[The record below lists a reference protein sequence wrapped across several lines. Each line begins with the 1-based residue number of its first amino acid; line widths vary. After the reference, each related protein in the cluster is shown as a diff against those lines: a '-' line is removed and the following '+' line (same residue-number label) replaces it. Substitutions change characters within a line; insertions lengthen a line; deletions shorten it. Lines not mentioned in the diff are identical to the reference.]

1 MPSFHGRR
9 HFHFVIS
16 LLWQVSGYLLFVVTD
31 SKLYNITMSQKPSL
45 PRLYPWYIHGVLG
58 FLISPFMPWMLVLH
72 SLWQSSRKMAF
83 TVVVI
88 INFAAG
94 ACIYLFCQNAAFPWW
109 ILNIIL
115 ILLTVTWS
123 LAATL
128 FQRMTLGP
136 AAPFFKHALSRHF
149 IRYFLISM
157 LLACCIGFT
166 VSLFTM
172 FGETVVLEANGF
184 DRVSILWGAFRGVL
198 FALPFGMLAALG
210 MAGIGEK
217 LRPIGLIAAIA
228 GCACSFGG
236 ILLAVYGFNALLVGD
251 FFPVGIA
258 LEQIIPRGDVSP
270 MRWMLEYDSIELWLL
285 VVILALFFC
294 GIGSFSQFFK
304 RVGIVLLS
312 LLWLIPTFSAEPSFS
327 PQLQKRIL
335 SDLSHPNQKVRL
347 DANKAL
353 GRFLSLYP
361 GHSFWC
367 VLALRNADLWYETG
381 HTDRARAMWE
391 KIVARGNSPGKD
403 AKQVSLA
410 RESLA
415 GTVGRAQ
422 GDSAVIDIPLLDY
435 EEYLDETWMAFM
447 NIIQYW
453 EHASMGDS
461 KIKMRLKPFSEK
473 DNVLSLAKDPSS
485 AILDDIARSWGYR
498 VSYIPVSSTSMKSMI
513 RSKFPVL
520 YPVFS
525 TPALC
530 YGFEERRSRLRTYW
544 FSRLSKQSRSKE
556 PSAGDIMSP
565 DSLKSKRPQ
574 RLLRMAFECRSDRN
588 LRQLDS
594 LIYGYSEPVAMIIH
608 PDSLHRTVA
617 RCCGM
622 SPEKLDSIS
631 EGFRSILIA
640 LDYIDKKNPQKALA
654 WFGRARLYNARP
666 FADYGEYLS
675 FLQWKDQRSSVLG
688 NLRLDRY
695 LAPLARYNDAFNSVK
710 IRRHLD
716 SCALLFEKAR
726 TSGYLPAP
734 ISSRYF
740 ETIHLSSVSE
750 RRAGI
755 AWARR
760 ELVINPG
767 NTVRWRWLS
776 EAASWEGDSALQVKA
791 CSSFV
796 SLDPDHVQMRLT
808 LARLLVRL
816 GDIDKADKTL
826 ASLETDSVASN
837 PDYLFCLGAIAEHK
851 GSLAEA
857 EGLYKTCCEIRRYDP
872 QNFIAHAR
880 VYTKL
885 GKTNEAKKALAWAEI
900 ITPAPAPSLTKETDE
915 QTGKQ

>member
-1 MPSFHGRR
+1 MERR
-9 HFHFVIS
+9 HFYFVVFQMS
-16 LLWQVSGYLLFVVTD
+16 TLRDFPHLLFVVTD
-31 SKLYNITMSQKPSL
+31 MRLYNIAMSQMPSP
-45 PRLYPWYIHGVLG
+45 PRLYPWYVHGVLG
-58 FLISPFMPWMLVLH
+58 FLISPFIPWMLVFY
-72 SLWQSSRKMAF
+72 SLWRSSRKMPLAIAL
-83 TVVVI
+83 VL
-88 INFAAG
+88 NLAAV
-94 ACIYLFCQNAAFPWW
+94 ACIYLFCQHAALSWW
-109 ILNIIL
+109 IVTIIL
-115 ILLTVTWS
+115 TLLTVTWS
-123 LAATL
+123 LTAAL
-128 FQRMTLGP
+128 FQRIVLGP
-136 AAPFFKHALSRHF
+136 AAPFLQRAFSRH
-149 IRYFLISM
+149 IISYFLISL

-172 FGETVVLEANGF
+172 FGETTALEANGF

-236 ILLAVYGFNALLVGD
+236 ILLVVYGLNALLVGD
-251 FFPVGIA
+251 FFPVGIS
-258 LEQIIPRGDVSP
+258 LDQIIPRGEASP
-270 MRWMLEYDSIELWLL
+270 MRWMLENDSIELWCL

-304 RVGIVLLS
+304 RMGIVLLS
-312 LLWLIPTFSAEPSFS
+312 LLWLFPTFSAEPSFA

-335 SDLSHPNQKVRL
+335 SDISHPNQKVRL

-353 GRFLSLYP
+353 GRFLILYP
-361 GHSFWC
+361 GHAYWS
-367 VLALRNADLWYETG
+367 VLALRNADLWYEAG
-381 HTDRARAMWE
+381 HTDKAKTMWE
-391 KIVARGNSPGKD
+391 KIVAKGNATGKD

-415 GTVGRAQ
+415 GTAGSAPC
-422 GDSAVIDIPLLDY
+422 DSSVINIPLLDY
-435 EEYLDETWMAFM
+435 EEYLDETWMAFL
-447 NIIQYW
+447 NVIHYW
-453 EHASMGDS
+453 EHASTGES

-473 DNVLSLAKDPSS
+473 DNAISLAKNPSS

-498 VSYIPVSSTSMKSMI
+498 VSYIPISSTSMKSMI

-544 FSRLSKQSRSKE
+544 FSRLSKQSRTKE
-556 PSAGDIMSP
+556 PSASDIMSP
-565 DSLKSKRPQ
+565 DSLKTKSPQ
-574 RLLRMAFECRSDRN
+574 RLLRMALECRSDRN

-594 LIYGYSEPVAMIIH
+594 LMLGYSEPVAMIIH
-608 PDSLHRTVA
+608 PDSLHGTVA

-622 SPEKLDSIS
+622 RTEKLDSLS
-631 EGFRSILIA
+631 EGFRSILIG

-654 WFGRARLYNARP
+654 WFGRARFYNARP

-688 NLRLDRY
+688 NLRLDKY
-695 LAPLARYNDAFNSVK
+695 LAPLVSYNDAFVSAK
-710 IRRHLD
+710 TRRQLD
-716 SCALLFEKAR
+716 SCGLLFERAR

-734 ISSRYF
+734 VSSRYF
-740 ETIHLSSVSE
+740 EMIDLSSASE

-755 AWARR
+755 AWAQR
-760 ELVINPG
+760 ELAISPG
-767 NTVRWRWLS
+767 NTARWRWLN
-776 EAASWEGDSALQVKA
+776 EAAAWEGNSILQVKA

-816 GDIDKADKTL
+816 GDIDKADKAL
-826 ASLETDSVASN
+826 ASLVTDSVTSN

-851 GSLAEA
+851 GSLEQA
-857 EGLYKTCCEIRRYDP
+857 EGFYKTCCAMRRYDP

-880 VYTKL
+880 VYEKL

-900 ITPAPAPSLTKETDE
+900 IEPAPVPSSTKGTDE